1 MRVIIDTNVLVS
13 GIFFKGPPYSILQ
26 AWRDGLVQL
35 VVSNSILSEYSET
48 TKRISLKY
56 PAIDISSLLELLTI
70 KSEVVAEK
78 VIDKKISR
86 HQLDDK
92 FIHCAK
98 AGKVLIII
106 SGDKH
111 LLELHPYENI
121 EILSPTVFTNRFLKK
136 PEEEPKEE

>member
-13 GIFFKGPPYSILQ
+13 GIFFKGPPYIILK

-35 VVSNSILSEYSET
+35 VVSNSILSEYSAT

-56 PAIDISSLLELLTI
+56 TGVDITSLLELLTV

-78 VIDKKISR
+78 VVGKRISR

-92 FIHCAK
+92 FIHCAN
-98 AGKVLIII
+98 AGKVSIII

-121 EILSPTVFTNRFLKK
+121 EILSPSVFTDRFLKK
-136 PEEEPKEE
+136 